1 MVVLSQ
7 LEKEEMEERLESAL
21 NAKDNPLQLLGTEVI
36 FRQGNPILE
45 QDLKK
50 VSANT
55 ARSVIALTPPGK
67 SASVLFC
74 HMNSCVQ
81 YEVSMIWL
89 LV

>member
-36 FRQGNPILE
+36 FRNGNPILE

-55 ARSVIALTPPGK
+55 ARSVIALTPNN
-67 SASVLFC
+67 F
-74 HMNSCVQ
+74 NSD
-81 YEVSMIWL
+81 EADAKRRRHAPNFNAIRL
-89 LV
+89 IF

>member
-36 FRQGNPILE
+36 FRNGNPILE

-50 VSANT
+50 SVS
-55 ARSVIALTPPGK
+55 
-67 SASVLFC
+67 
-74 HMNSCVQ
+74 Q
-81 YEVSMIWL
+81 YCQECYCL
-89 LV
+89 NAPRLQFR